1 VAARTAVA
9 AGVVALAAAAPA
21 ALALAGAPSSIRAD
35 RLQEVRVC
43 GAGALDRAA
52 GTCKRDQSRSPIVS
66 SAFNC
71 SARARGEAGERFAG
85 RFLYEGSAFQA
96 FGASLTDRRRG
107 MYIYLTAGPNP
118 MPGGRWACELRA
130 GPERVRKAFRSAGP
144 TGPILYV
151 AACLTSR
158 TVPAG
163 PARVCRRDESG
174 TTFRPTDTI
183 TCSAL
188 LVGGKGKLAGIEFLR
203 EGKQTGLS
211 QDFELPLPVV
221 AAGPRLEPAPSLATG
236 RWTCRWTLAGRV
248 LATKQFRIS

>member
-1 VAARTAVA
+1 VLRRRGILLGIAIATGALGA
-9 AGVVALAAAAPA
+9 VALAAT
-21 ALALAGAPSSIRAD
+21 PSSSTGD
-35 RLQEVRVC
+35 RLQDVRVC
-43 GAGALDRAA
+43 GTRALDRAA
-52 GTCKRDQSRSPIVS
+52 STCTRDQSGSPLLS

-71 SARARGEAGERFAG
+71 SARARGEPGERFVG
-85 RFLYEGSAFQA
+85 RFFYEGSAFQA
-96 FGASLTDRRRG
+96 FGAPMTNRRRG
-107 MYIYLTAGPNP
+107 VYIYLTAGQNAL
-118 MPGGRWACELRA
+118 PGGRWTCELRV

-151 AACLTSR
+151 AACLSSR
-158 TVPAG
+158 TIAAG
-163 PARVCRRDESG
+163 PARVCRRDESLG
-174 TTFRPTDTI
+174 GFRATDSV

-221 AAGPRLEPAPSLATG
+221 AAGPRLDPDPRLAAG
-236 RWTCRWTLAGRV
+236 KWACRWSLAGRV